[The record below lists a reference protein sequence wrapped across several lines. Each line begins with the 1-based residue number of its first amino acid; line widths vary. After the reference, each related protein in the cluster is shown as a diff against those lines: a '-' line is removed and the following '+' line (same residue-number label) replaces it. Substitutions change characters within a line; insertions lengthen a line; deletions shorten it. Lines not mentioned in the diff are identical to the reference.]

1 MAEFVHFEVGVEED
15 NNEEENEVSDDS
27 DLDSLSPFTD
37 NEETEN
43 DINFYCNFDN
53 VETDIEQALKAEYD
67 KGLED
72 IENVDEISNLCE
84 SSEDE
89 AEIDEFETSTQKVK
103 CFGESLLPKTK
114 PNEEIG
120 HNNFIRIILYA
131 IRYFKENKTDVC
143 DRNKF
148 KKTID
153 EKLIEQLD
161 EEKYKFIL
169 DLPKFNNNC
178 YEINCFLSKYNYF

>member
-1 MAEFVHFEVGVEED
+1 MAEFVNFDVGVEED

-27 DLDSLSPFTD
+27 DLDSLSSFID

-43 DINFYCNFDN
+43 DINFYCNFAN
-53 VETDIEQALKAEYD
+53 VETDIEQALNAEYD

-72 IENVDEISNLCE
+72 IENIDEISNLCE

-114 PNEEIG
+114 LDEEIE
-120 HNNFIRIILYA
+120 HNNFIRII
-131 IRYFKENKTDVC
+131 N
-143 DRNKF
+143 
-148 KKTID
+148 
-153 EKLIEQLD
+153 
-161 EEKYKFIL
+161 FICH
-169 DLPKFNNNC
+169 KIF
-178 YEINCFLSKYNYF
+178 